1 MVLAHSPIT
10 SLPADGKHPNQMV
23 PFTAATR
30 FNDIGREFVGAAM
43 EFGEFFVIGDDLA
56 VSL

>member
-1 MVLAHSPIT
+1 
-10 SLPADGKHPNQMV
+10 MV